1 MYRHKKAPSRL
12 ARGLIASDSTRQSLY
27 GMMPEPVTDQARGI
41 IIVRD
46 DAWRA
51 VRLSIR
57 LGIAS
62 PSVIRISANV
72 EAVNSSGV
80 RRFTGPAFVKGSS

>member
-1 MYRHKKAPSRL
+1 MHKKSPERMAQ
-12 ARGLIASDSTRQSLY
+12 GLVASISVWESLY
-27 GMMPEPVTDQARGI
+27 SMMPEPVTDQARGI
-41 IIVRD
+41 IIDRD

-62 PSVIRISANV
+62 PSAIRISANMQ
-72 EAVNSSGV
+72 AVNSSSLGHSAD
-80 RRFTGPAFVKGSS
+80 PP